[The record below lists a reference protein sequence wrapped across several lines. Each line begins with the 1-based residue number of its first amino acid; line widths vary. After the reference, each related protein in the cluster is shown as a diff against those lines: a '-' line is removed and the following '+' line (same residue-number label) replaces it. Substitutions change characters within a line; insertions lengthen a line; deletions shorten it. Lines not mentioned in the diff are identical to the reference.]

1 MECGKRNEMTPRK
14 RILEGLTSTGTVH
27 VSIVI
32 GPPKMLMTLWSAFKD
47 EGCRRPFCL
56 VLSVRIALYLRP
68 QFDVCIAYTGILNC
82 NYLFLF

>member
-1 MECGKRNEMTPRK
+1 MTARA
-14 RILEGLTSTGTVH
+14 RTLEGLTSTGTVH

-56 VLSVRIALYLRP
+56 VLSVRIAPHLRP
-68 QFDVCIAYTGILNC
+68 QFDIGIVYNGILNC

>member
-1 MECGKRNEMTPRK
+1 MTPRA
-14 RILEGLTSTGTVH
+14 RTLESLTFTGTVH
-27 VSIVI
+27 ISIVI

-56 VLSVRIALYLRP
+56 VLSVRIALHLRP
-68 QFDVCIAYTGILNC
+68 KFDIGIVYNGILNC